1 MIIPTVK
8 VLPGEIRFSNPLTP
22 FNPST
27 ADATEM
33 GGVIIPSA
41 NKVPAPMIAGTHSH
55 LRYRRTRAN
64 NEKIPPSPRLSAWS
78 VNIIYLKVVCRVSV
92 QKTQEIPPY

>member
-8 VLPGEIRFSNPLTP
+8 VLPGIIRFSRPLTP

-27 ADATEM
+27 ADATEI

-41 NKVPAPMIAGTHSH
+41 NKVPAPIIAGTYSH
-55 LRYRRTRAN
+55 FL
-64 NEKIPPSPRLSAWS
+64 
-78 VNIIYLKVVCRVSV
+78 
-92 QKTQEIPPY
+92 